1 MPPQLLLLDEPGN
14 HLDLASLAALEQ
26 MLNQYRGSVVI
37 VSHDQALLDAVQLTH
52 QLDASEEGWQLK
64 LL

>member
-1 MPPQLLLLDEPGN
+1 
-14 HLDLASLAALEQ
+14 

-52 QLDASEEGWQLK
+52 QLDATDEGWALK